1 MKEIAISAYGGKKIF
16 TIFCSLSLSPST
28 IKEKTADE
36 VRDPCIRS
44 QSHSAFYNCLPEELR
59 WIWWW
64 CFYCC
69 AALDFCPLLV
79 YSIPQCKIW
88 IILTSHEPCPSVPI
102 VFIYY
107 SLNLAWSMTVALR
120 THSKIII
127 TVRVMYPQA
136 QTPMIWNWNELVLIL
151 EKCLQWESN
160 CLNITLCTTWE
171 KAKHHPFTLLLLLRA
186 SLWDLRFVYQL
197 FNDEWRQNVLEIPK
211 KRPSLNLVNPTNESP
226 VSR

>member
-1 MKEIAISAYGGKKIF
+1 MNNFNLTWALP
-16 TIFCSLSLSPST
+16 LSFNSIYLLYP
-28 IKEKTADE
+28 K
-36 VRDPCIRS
+36 
-44 QSHSAFYNCLPEELR
+44 FG
-59 WIWWW
+59 
-64 CFYCC
+64 
-69 AALDFCPLLV
+69 LV
-79 YSIPQCKIW
+79 YDS
-88 IILTSHEPCPSVPI
+88 
-102 VFIYY
+102 
-107 SLNLAWSMTVALR
+107 TVALR

-127 TVRVMYPQA
+127 TVLVIYTQA